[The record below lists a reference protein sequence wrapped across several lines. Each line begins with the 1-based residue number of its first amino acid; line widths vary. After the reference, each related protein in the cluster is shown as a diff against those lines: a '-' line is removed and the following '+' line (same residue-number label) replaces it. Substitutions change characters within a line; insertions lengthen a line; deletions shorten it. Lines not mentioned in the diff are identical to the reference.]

1 MNDNDKLESSFL
13 KQQSLRR
20 KILHGR
26 LLFAEVHPILVR
38 SLIRFQ
44 FYTMGNDLYSVDE
57 AANPFNAPSGAGVE
71 GEC

>member
-1 MNDNDKLESSFL
+1 MNDNDKRESSFL
-13 KQQSLRR
+13 KQQSLPH

-26 LLFAEVHPILVR
+26 YLFAEVHPVLVR

-44 FYTMGNDLYSVDE
+44 FYTMGNDVYSIDE
-57 AANPFNAPSGAGVE
+57 AADPFNAPSGAGVE